1 MIEYLHIILLLGG
14 LFIMIKLRK
23 NYISGVVSVI
33 LLMCIIISTK
43 ANATDNSTIQTA
55 EPLSIGQN
63 IEKTFYGKDSY
74 GTGDQICY
82 YKIDIPQDIGNQ
94 YILFTIHNYANYII
108 KPRICNSRNSVILEP
123 VFDPHEN
130 ESKTLRL
137 RVGNGATDGGVSV
150 NPGES
155 YYLKI
160 STYHKNE
167 GKVNI
172 SVTSI
177 PDDNWGT
184 YENATECSVGQK
196 VQGSLEFGDD
206 IDCYKYVLPNDKQ
219 KYTFYISG
227 DDEMNVYMQDV
238 NGVTIQEKLYYR
250 INEVYNE
257 FNTQGNGQTIYLKF
271 VDHCGSVANYS
282 FELKG
287 EKKIIPVLELTGYKK
302 GTKKI
307 IGKTISK
314 AKVTVKVGKRKY
326 STKSNKNGKF
336 TVKLNKKLKSK
347 KKIKI
352 TVSKKN
358 YLTKSQ
364 TFKVQ

>member
-1 MIEYLHIILLLGG
+1 
-14 LFIMIKLRK
+14 MIKLRK
-23 NYISGVVSVI
+23 KYISGVVSVI

-43 ANATDNSTIQTA
+43 ANAADNTTIETA
-55 EPLSIGQN
+55 APLSIGQN
-63 IEKTFYGKDSY
+63 VEKTFLGKGNY
-74 GTGDQICY
+74 TEDQICY

-94 YILFTIHNYANYII
+94 YILFTVHNYTTDNITPSI
-108 KPRICNSRNSVILEP
+108 RNSRNSQILGMG
-123 VFDPHEN
+123 VGGIGEN
-130 ESKTLRL
+130 ESATLRIRINNSL
-137 RVGNGATDGGVSV
+137 TDGGVSV
-150 NPGES
+150 TPGDS
-155 YYLKI
+155 YYLKLQTTFA
-160 STYHKNE
+160 STK
-167 GKVNI
+167 GKAYI

-184 YENATECSVGQK
+184 YEKSTECAVGQK
-196 VQGSLEFGDD
+196 VKGSLEFGDD

-227 DDEMNVYMQDV
+227 DDKMNVYMQDV
-238 NGVTIQEKLYYR
+238 NGVTIQEESYYR

-257 FNTQGNGQTIYLKF
+257 FNIQGNGQTIYLKF
-271 VDHCGSVANYS
+271 VDYYGRAANYS

-287 EKKIIPVLELTGYKK
+287 EKEIIPVLELTNYKK

-307 IGKTISK
+307 SGKTISN
-314 AKVTVKVGKRKY
+314 AKVTVKIGKRKY